1 MQQITSVLVG
11 LTIPLAA
18 IAIALGGIA
27 VLRATLLMKH
37 SEPMRR
43 SPIAERFAM
52 FLCAPCATVA
62 VMMAAGSIRGGNYV
76 VLSAALLQLAF
87 AAAGL
92 ALYFTSRSPLSEA
105 FAAIA
110 MGIFTILTGFSIGV
124 FIAPFAVAMGVLAS
138 HHLRL
143 ERRHEPRPGEES

>member
-1 MQQITSVLVG
+1 MEQLTSILIG
-11 LTIPLAA
+11 LSIPLAA
-18 IAIALGGIA
+18 VAIALGGFA
-27 VLRATLLMKH
+27 VLRATILMKH

-43 SPIAERFAM
+43 SPVAERFAM
-52 FLCAPCATVA
+52 SVCALCATVA

-76 VLSAALLQLAF
+76 VLSAALVQLAF

-92 ALYFTSRSPLSEA
+92 ALYFTARRPLSEA

-110 MGIFTILTGFSIGV
+110 MGIFTILTGFSIGP
-124 FIAPFAVAMGVLAS
+124 ILAPFAVAMGVLAS

-143 ERRHEPRPGEES
+143 ERRHEIRED